1 MAEEVKTAAAE
12 GESGSKNFI
21 DAFIEEDIAEG
32 GRFQGQQVHTRFPPE
47 PNGYLHIG
55 HCKALTI
62 DFGTAERFGGL
73 CNLRMDDTNPTKE
86 DVEFVDAIKEDI
98 HWLGFDWG
106 DRFFYGSDY
115 FEKDYEY
122 AVELIKKGLA
132 YVCDL
137 TPEQAREYR
146 GDIGRPA
153 ISPYRDRDVEENL
166 DLFERMKNG
175 EFPEGSRTLR
185 AKIDLAS
192 GNFNM
197 RDPVIYRIR
206 YMHHHRQGDKWCIY
220 PMYDFAH
227 PIQDAI
233 EGITFS
239 LCSLE
244 FENHRPLYEWVI
256 TNLFGKEFPKQREFA
271 RLNVTNTVMSKRY
284 LRELVEKNIVDGWD
298 DPRMPTLSGLRRRGY
313 TPTSIFTFVKEA
325 GISKADN
332 LVDMRQLEAVLR
344 AELEL
349 NAQRRVAVLEPVK
362 LIIDNYPA
370 DQCEYFDLPNNPNRD
385 ANDTTTRKV
394 AFTKELWIEN
404 SDFFEVPPPKFK
416 RLTLGSEVRLMG
428 AYLVRCT
435 GVDKDENGKVVA
447 IHAEADLETRNGNPA
462 DGRKVRG
469 TIHWVSCAHCLDA
482 EVELYD
488 KLFTEANM
496 NSIPDDADFKDY
508 LNPDSVKV
516 LQGAK
521 LEESLKD
528 AKPGDRFQ
536 FVRNGYFTPDSK
548 HEGVYNRIF
557 TLKDSFKKKK
567 KKNDP
572 HRMLLRWGF
581 CCRGRRPRRP
591 AAG

>member
-1 MAEEVKTAAAE
+1 MGVDASIHPCGVALRHIIWGVIMADEKFSNFLTDIIDADLAE
-12 GESGSKNFI
+12 GKV
-21 DAFIEEDIAEG
+21 DV
-32 GRFQGQQVHTRFPPE
+32 VHTRFPPE

-55 HCKALTI
+55 SAKAIFINYTI
-62 DFGTAERFGGL
+62 AKHYGGL
-73 CNLRMDDTNPTKE
+73 FNLRFDDTNPAREGDEYVQSILQDLK
-86 DVEFVDAIKEDI
+86 
-98 HWLGFDWG
+98 WLGAEPNG
-106 DRFFYGSDY
+106 GIFYGSDY
-115 FEKDYEY
+115 FERCYEY
-122 AVELIKKGLA
+122 AEQLIKEGKA
-132 YVCDL
+132 YVDDL
-137 TPEQAREYR
+137 TREQMQEYR
-146 GDIGRPA
+146 GNDAGKPSRP
-153 ISPYRDRDVEENL
+153 SPYRDRTPEENL
-166 DLFERMKNG
+166 DLFRRMRAG
-175 EFPEGSRTLR
+175 EFADGEKTLR

-192 GNFNM
+192 PNMNM
-197 RDPVIYRIR
+197 RDPTIYRIK
-206 YMHHHRQGDKWCIY
+206 HVEHHRQGDKWCIY

-313 TPTSIFTFVKEA
+313 TPTSIFKFVKDA

-349 NAQRRVAVLEPVK
+349 NAQRRVAVLDPVK

-370 DQCEYFDLPNNPNRD
+370 DQCEYFDLPHNPNS
-385 ANDTTTRKV
+385 A
-394 AFTKELWIEN
+394 AH
-404 SDFFEVPPPKFK
+404 
-416 RLTLGSEVRLMG
+416 
-428 AYLVRCT
+428 
-435 GVDKDENGKVVA
+435 GKVVA

-488 KLFTEANM
+488 KLFTESNM

-548 HEGVYNRIF
+548 HEGVYNRIV
-557 TLKDSFKKKK
+557 TLKDSFK
-567 KKNDP
+567 
-572 HRMLLRWGF
+572 L
-581 CCRGRRPRRP
+581 
-591 AAG
+591 